1 MRLISPLT
9 LWDPP
14 VPLPLIAFLTN
25 QLKTGVTCTMTNP
38 TVCDWT
44 CHTIA
49 CVVWSS
55 QPVVVRVEIPIEQD
69 AHISLNAILATYS
82 LLHVCCCS
90 LLCPAFLLDLAC
102 THTHFLTHFNHSL
115 HSLRS
120 LTHPF
125 TLSPFHYPPIQSNM
139 SAHGFLACMHA
150 SFSCLHAL
158 SHNHSVHLYD
168 CVTGLG
174 TLKVW
179 LTKISCAP
187 SF

>member
-115 HSLRS
+115 HSLHSLRS

-125 TLSPFHYPPIQSNM
+125 TLSPFHPFTTHPFSQICLLM
-139 SAHGFLACMHA
+139 AFLHACMLHVLACMPSHITTPFTCMIA
-150 SFSCLHAL
+150 SQAS
-158 SHNHSVHLYD
+158 
-168 CVTGLG
+168 G
-174 TLKVW
+174 
-179 LTKISCAP
+179 P
-187 SF
+187 